1 MPELVRLYIRNVA
14 IGLGL
19 SVVFVAML
27 MWFNVANLAH
37 LVTATQG
44 GAIAVVMLVIFN
56 GIVFGGVQFAIA
68 VMRMAEPEGDDD
80 RGRRDA
86 IPAAEPALVR
96 VPAAV
101 RPARRR

>member
-19 SVVFVAML
+19 SLAFVAL
-27 MWFNVANLAH
+27 LLWFNIANLAH
-37 LVTATQG
+37 LVTATEG
-44 GAIAVVMLVIFN
+44 GAIAVVMLVVFN

-68 VMRMAEPEGDDD
+68 VMRMAEPEDGED

-86 IPAAEPALVR
+86 IPLAEPALVP
-96 VPAAV
+96 VPA
-101 RPARRR
+101 PRRRR